1 MDIPKALDKNN
12 PFGALIGASTLI
24 AAILYVSGFSFK
36 WSYYYNFGVQHLVF
50 QQSIQAFL
58 IASLELIRQPQ
69 SLWLTF
75 LFIICPLILL
85 NIVIALLQR
94 AYESSSQTSLG
105 KVASHVIRVVG
116 LHSPLV
122 VDAIRAVVIIYAC
135 FMVSSELGYN
145 AFRENIVDSRSNPL
159 PAVTLVFDQEQTN
172 GEIALACGA
181 LEDTS
186 LTVIG
191 DPRKIR
197 LIQESYRACN
207 SEKLTWRLLYRDE
220 NAIYIFASQPQDML
234 LDGRPLTMV
243 IPNDGKIY
251 LVME

>member
-1 MDIPKALDKNN
+1 MEISKPFEIDK

-24 AAILYVSGFSFK
+24 AAILYVSGFAFK

-50 QQSIQAFL
+50 KQSIQAFL

-75 LFIICPLILL
+75 LFVICPLVVL
-85 NIVIALLQR
+85 NIVIALIQR
-94 AYESSSQTSLG
+94 VYESSSQTSLG
-105 KVASHVIRVVG
+105 KMAGHVIRVMG

-122 VDAIRAVVIIYAC
+122 VDALRAIVIIYAC

-145 AFRENIVDSRSNPL
+145 AFLANIVDSRSNPL

-172 GEIALACGA
+172 SKIPLTCGA
-181 LEDTS
+181 SDDTA

-191 DPRKIR
+191 NPLKIR
-197 LIQESYRACN
+197 MIQENYRACN
-207 SEKLTWRLLYRDE
+207 KEDLTWRLLYRDSDS
-220 NAIYIFASQPQDML
+220 IYIFASQPQKL
-234 LDGRPLTMV
+234 LQDGRPLTMV
-243 IPNDGKIY
+243 IPNDEKIY